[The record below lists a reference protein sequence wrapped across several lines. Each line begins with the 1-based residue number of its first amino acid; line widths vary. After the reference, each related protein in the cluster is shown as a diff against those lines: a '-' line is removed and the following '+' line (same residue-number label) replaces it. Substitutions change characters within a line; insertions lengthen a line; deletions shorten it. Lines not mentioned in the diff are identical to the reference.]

1 MSIFNDQEIV
11 AKSAETIVMD
21 WLTENVEFSS
31 NFYLDCINYIKC
43 IYKVRTTGNIKII
56 NKDIKDFCGGMI
68 IFESSGQ
75 FSCSGCKCLEDISDI
90 SLTSPYVNL
99 TGCESLIE
107 LPDFMGGTV
116 IICDDCSN
124 LKISEKTIKQKKW
137 VIIGSGYQIIHD
149 IKQDNSWT
157 RSWIVD
163 DGYMPRNWSLSDDLS
178 IDLHGNDSIN
188 KSPNDYIL
196 RKIHF

>member
-1 MSIFNDQEIV
+1 MSIFNDQEIL
-11 AKSAETIVMD
+11 AESAENIVMD
-21 WLTENVEFSS
+21 WLNANVEFSS
-31 NFYLDCINYIKC
+31 NFYLDCVDYIKC
-43 IYKVRTTGNIKII
+43 RYKVRTTGNIKII

-68 IFESSGQ
+68 MFESAGQ
-75 FSCSGCKCLEDISDI
+75 FSCSGCKYLEDISDI

-99 TGCESLIE
+99 TGCESLVE

-149 IKQDNSWT
+149 IKQYKPWETEWFIDN
-157 RSWIVD
+157 
-163 DGYMPRNWSLSDDLS
+163 GYAPKRWNLQTNLCED
-178 IDLHGNDSIN
+178 DSIVRL
-188 KSPNDYIL
+188 SEDYTL
-196 RKIHF
+196 RKVHF